1 MILRKEK
8 KYRFT
13 LHEFYSI
20 KNKLLESGMS
30 QLFKKRR
37 INSLYYDTD
46 LLDMYSHSEEG
57 VLPRKKIRL
66 RWYQSSK
73 NANLETKISSI
84 EGRSKTVNS
93 SRQLLVNNFP
103 GEITDQVYGVLTPS
117 LLVTYIRE
125 YYTFNNMR
133 ITFDES
139 ISYQNQRIL
148 SLVNFSDSERVM
160 EIKIGNDISDDYVET
175 LIPYSTA
182 RFSKYTRGLSASLG
196 IL

>member
-1 MILRKEK
+1 MILRKAK
-8 KYRFT
+8 KYRLS

-30 QLFKKRR
+30 KLFEKRR

-46 LLDMYSHSEEG
+46 LLDMYFHSEEG

-73 NANLETKISSI
+73 NAHLETKISSI

-93 SRQLLVNNFP
+93 SGQLVANNFP
-103 GEITDQVYGVLTPS
+103 NEITDQVYGVIKPS

-133 ITFDES
+133 ITFDAS
-139 ISYQNQRIL
+139 ISYQNKRIL
-148 SLVNFSDSERVM
+148 SLVNFLDSERVM

-175 LIPYSTA
+175 FIPYSTT

-196 IL
+196 VL